1 MYKIQIL
8 DHGKST
14 VLVCHTFSDLVRI
27 LADETRPNI
36 QIRIT
41 TPSAR

>member
-14 VLVCHTFSDLVRI
+14 VLVCHTFAELVRI
-27 LADETRPNI
+27 LSDETCPNV

-41 TPSAR
+41 TPCNR